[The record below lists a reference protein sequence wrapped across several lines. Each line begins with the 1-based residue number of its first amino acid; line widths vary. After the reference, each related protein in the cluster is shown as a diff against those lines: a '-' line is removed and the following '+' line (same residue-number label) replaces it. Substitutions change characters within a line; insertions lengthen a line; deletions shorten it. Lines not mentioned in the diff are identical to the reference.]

1 MESESNSNNTDF
13 EEFGDNESINPEYDR
28 LERVRNFRRFET
40 ENDYSENEIESP
52 NENDT
57 PSELNTVKQT
67 CKCGQQCFFKFQESD
82 ILNHVLML
90 EKWKKM

>member
-28 LERVRNFRRFET
+28 LEIVRNFLRFET
-40 ENDYSENEIESP
+40 ENDYSENEIENP

-57 PSELNTVKQT
+57 PSELNTIEQT
-67 CKCGQQCFFKFQESD
+67 CKCWQQCFSKFQESE
-82 ILNHVLML
+82 ILNHVFNV
-90 EKWKKM
+90 K